1 MVGTGPV
8 HQYTGHTRI
17 ILRDCAQGPRPHLR
31 DRIKMAARTL
41 EFEYLS
47 SEQEKQVLDLL
58 RHIEREWA
66 SDGQLQHIKYELNS
80 IVDLSVS
87 ETSPTSVVTDG
98 YVALRQ
104 SERYS
109 SIALSLVC
117 YIVDHAMPCQPLND
131 LQGFINKMTVYKTE
145 VKAPKLVLRHALA
158 RIAFD
163 LTTDEV
169 DSFVT
174 IVTKEMRVNPDRL
187 GKPQIFKLF
196 EKMEERKL
204 IEPTC
209 KELTSVA
216 QVLTDIKRNDLQESL
231 EQHYN
236 PDHPIRV
243 SVVMEAQCKYT

>member
-1 MVGTGPV
+1 
-8 HQYTGHTRI
+8 
-17 ILRDCAQGPRPHLR
+17 
-31 DRIKMAARTL
+31 MA
-41 EFEYLS
+41 FEYLS

-58 RHIEREWA
+58 RQIEKECA

-80 IVDLSVS
+80 IVSVS
-87 ETSPTSVVTDG
+87 ETSPSVDTVVTDG
-98 YVALRQ
+98 YKALRK
-104 SERYS
+104 SKGCS

-117 YIVDHAMPCQPLND
+117 YIVKHAMPCQPLND
-131 LQGFINKMTVYKTE
+131 LEGFVTKMAIYQTE
-145 VKAPKLVLRHALA
+145 VKAPKLVLRRALA

-174 IVTKEMRVNPDRL
+174 VVTKEIGVNPDRL

-196 EKMEERKL
+196 EIMEEKKL

-231 EQHYN
+231 KQHYN
-236 PDHPIRV
+236 PDRLIRM
-243 SVVMEAQCKYT
+243 SVVMETRSKYT

>member
-1 MVGTGPV
+1 
-8 HQYTGHTRI
+8 
-17 ILRDCAQGPRPHLR
+17 
-31 DRIKMAARTL
+31 MAARTMA
-41 EFEYLS
+41 FEYLS

-58 RHIEREWA
+58 RQIEKECA

-80 IVDLSVS
+80 IVSVS
-87 ETSPTSVVTDG
+87 ETSPSVVTDG
-98 YVALRQ
+98 YMALRQ
-104 SERYS
+104 SKDCS

-117 YIVDHAMPCQPLND
+117 YIVKHAMPCQPLND
-131 LQGFINKMTVYKTE
+131 LEGFINKMAIYETE
-145 VKAPKLVLRHALA
+145 VKAPKLLLRHALA

-231 EQHYN
+231 KQHYN
-236 PDHPIRV
+236 PDHPIRM
-243 SVVMEAQCKYT
+243 SVVMEAQSK